1 MAAARPATLQVILP
15 LCRSSCRFPQPE
27 SLNLDRRSTG
37 RNQHQHTGLI

>member
-1 MAAARPATLQVILP
+1 MAAGHPAAWQVILP

-37 RNQHQHTGLI
+37 RNQHQHTGFI